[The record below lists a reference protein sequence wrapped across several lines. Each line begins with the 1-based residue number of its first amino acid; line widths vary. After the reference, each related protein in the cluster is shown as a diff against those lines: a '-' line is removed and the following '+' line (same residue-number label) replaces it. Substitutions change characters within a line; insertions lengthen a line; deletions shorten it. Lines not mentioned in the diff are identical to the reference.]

1 MESLAGLLALVLT
14 VLALI
19 PAAAHVLELPNKL
32 PMEREAYLIVQKV
45 YRGWSFSG
53 IVVVAALIATLWLA
67 VVADDR
73 AEIPATL
80 AFLAILLTQVIF
92 WLFTFPVNRRT
103 HNWTEVP
110 ENWEQLRDQWEISHA
125 ASAFLNFFAF
135 VCVAM
140 AILSG

>member
-1 MESLAGLLALVLT
+1 
-14 VLALI
+14 
-19 PAAAHVLELPNKL
+19 
-32 PMEREAYLIVQKV
+32 MEREAYLIVQKV